1 MQLFQRI
8 RTLAKT
14 KAGSAKKLGELRIT
28 RTELS
33 RATGI
38 RLNTISALYNDVL
51 DRVSM
56 DQLDKICEALDCDL
70 SEILVWVPNKIKM
83 TNPISKKK

>member
-1 MQLFQRI
+1 MKMIKSL
-8 RTLAKT
+8 L
-14 KAGSAKKLGELRIT
+14 SKKLGELRIT

>member
-1 MQLFQRI
+1 MIKSL
-8 RTLAKT
+8 L
-14 KAGSAKKLGELRIT
+14 SKKLGELRIT
-28 RTELS
+28 RTKLS

>member
-1 MQLFQRI
+1 MNMIKSL
-8 RTLAKT
+8 L
-14 KAGSAKKLGELRIT
+14 SKKLGELRIT

>member
-1 MQLFQRI
+1 MNMIKSL
-8 RTLAKT
+8 L
-14 KAGSAKKLGELRIT
+14 SKKLGELRIT

-83 TNPISKKK
+83 TNPTSKKK

>member
-1 MQLFQRI
+1 MNMIKSL
-8 RTLAKT
+8 
-14 KAGSAKKLGELRIT
+14 SSKKLGELRIT

-38 RLNTISALYNDVL
+38 RLNTICALYNDVL

-70 SEILVWVPNKIKM
+70 SEILV
-83 TNPISKKK
+83 

>member
-1 MQLFQRI
+1 MIKSL
-8 RTLAKT
+8 L
-14 KAGSAKKLGELRIT
+14 SKKLGELRIT

-83 TNPISKKK
+83 TNHNKKKK

>member
-1 MQLFQRI
+1 MIKSMLSR
-8 RTLAKT
+8 
-14 KAGSAKKLGELRIT
+14 KLGELRVT
-28 RTELS
+28 RTDLS

-38 RLNTISALYNDVL
+38 RLNTISALYNDAL

-70 SEILVWVPNKIKM
+70 SEILVWEPNKIKM
-83 TNPISKKK
+83 TNSLKKSKKIV

>member
-1 MQLFQRI
+1 MIKSL
-8 RTLAKT
+8 L
-14 KAGSAKKLGELRIT
+14 SKKLGELRIT

-83 TNPISKKK
+83 TNPISKKKKDE

>member
-1 MQLFQRI
+1 MKMIKSL
-8 RTLAKT
+8 L
-14 KAGSAKKLGELRIT
+14 SKKLGELRIT

-70 SEILVWVPNKIKM
+70 SEILVWEPNKIKM
-83 TNPISKKK
+83 TSPISKKK

>member
-1 MQLFQRI
+1 MNMIKSL
-8 RTLAKT
+8 L
-14 KAGSAKKLGELRIT
+14 SKKLGELRII

-70 SEILVWVPNKIKM
+70 SEILVWVPNKIKV

>member
-1 MQLFQRI
+1 MIKSLLSR
-8 RTLAKT
+8 
-14 KAGSAKKLGELRIT
+14 KLGELRVT
-28 RTELS
+28 RTDLS

-38 RLNTISALYNDVL
+38 RLNTISALYNDAL

-70 SEILVWVPNKIKM
+70 SEILVWEPNKIKM
-83 TNPISKKK
+83 TSPMKKGTASSLPT

>member
-1 MQLFQRI
+1 MIKSL
-8 RTLAKT
+8 L
-14 KAGSAKKLGELRIT
+14 SKKLGELRIT

-33 RATGI
+33 LATGI

-70 SEILVWVPNKIKM
+70 SEILVWEPNKIKM
-83 TNPISKKK
+83 TSPISKKK

>member
-1 MQLFQRI
+1 MKMIKSL
-8 RTLAKT
+8 L
-14 KAGSAKKLGELRIT
+14 SKKLGELRIT

-56 DQLDKICEALDCDL
+56 DQICEALDCDL
-70 SEILVWVPNKIKM
+70 SEILVWEPNKIKM
-83 TNPISKKK
+83 TSPISKKK

>member
-1 MQLFQRI
+1 MIKSL
-8 RTLAKT
+8 L
-14 KAGSAKKLGELRIT
+14 SKKLGELRII

-70 SEILVWVPNKIKM
+70 PEILVWVPNKIKV

>member
-1 MQLFQRI
+1 MNMIKSL
-8 RTLAKT
+8 L
-14 KAGSAKKLGELRIT
+14 SKKLGELRIT

-83 TNPISKKK
+83 TSPISKKK

>member
-1 MQLFQRI
+1 MIKSL
-8 RTLAKT
+8 L
-14 KAGSAKKLGELRIT
+14 SKKLGELRII

-56 DQLDKICEALDCDL
+56 DQLDEICEALDCDL
-70 SEILVWVPNKIKM
+70 SEILVWVPNKIKV

>member
-1 MQLFQRI
+1 MNMIKSL
-8 RTLAKT
+8 
-14 KAGSAKKLGELRIT
+14 SSKKLGELRIT

-38 RLNTISALYNDVL
+38 RLNTISAMYNDVL

>member
-1 MQLFQRI
+1 MIKSL
-8 RTLAKT
+8 L
-14 KAGSAKKLGELRIT
+14 SKKLGELRIT

-56 DQLDKICEALDCDL
+56 DQLDKICEALDSDL
-70 SEILVWVPNKIKM
+70 PEILVRVPNKIKM

>member
-1 MQLFQRI
+1 MKMIKSL
-8 RTLAKT
+8 L
-14 KAGSAKKLGELRIT
+14 SKKLGELRIT

-83 TNPISKKK
+83 TSPISKKK

>member
-1 MQLFQRI
+1 MIKSLLSR
-8 RTLAKT
+8 
-14 KAGSAKKLGELRIT
+14 KLGELRVT
-28 RTELS
+28 RTDLS

-38 RLNTISALYNDVL
+38 RLNTISALYNDAL

-70 SEILVWVPNKIKM
+70 SEIPVSYTHLLEKPFRSLFSS
-83 TNPISKKK
+83 TNILLIDSRL

>member
-1 MQLFQRI
+1 MIKSL
-8 RTLAKT
+8 L
-14 KAGSAKKLGELRIT
+14 SKKLGELRIT

-56 DQLDKICEALDCDL
+56 DQSARRSIATCLKFL
-70 SEILVWVPNKIKM
+70 SGYQTK
-83 TNPISKKK
+83 SR